1 MAHHRL
7 KMADQLLD
15 HGEVSATDADAARM
29 FNWASESYSVQS
41 SLWPGQGNHV
51 LAQFNEEAVVV
62 YQAYRPEIAEYA
74 GATCVIRHL

>member
-1 MAHHRL
+1 MQTRRACSPGL
-7 KMADQLLD
+7 
-15 HGEVSATDADAARM
+15 
-29 FNWASESYSVQS
+29 ASLTLCSRRA
-41 SLWPGQGNHV
+41 LWPGQGNHV